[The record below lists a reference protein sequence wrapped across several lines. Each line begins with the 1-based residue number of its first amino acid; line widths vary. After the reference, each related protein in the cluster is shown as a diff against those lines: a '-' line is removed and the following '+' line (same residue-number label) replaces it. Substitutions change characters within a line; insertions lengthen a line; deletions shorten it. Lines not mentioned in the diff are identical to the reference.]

1 MNGVNQK
8 KSQPDAPK
16 AKVKRSKKRVSP
28 RKQSTLKS
36 LASGRFLTNE
46 AFIKQIPFL
55 IFGFGLMMLYI
66 WNAMTGERLSRETI
80 DMKKEME
87 EARNEFIMT
96 KSMLSDSTK
105 QSNIAKR
112 LDELGIEENKT
123 PPEKIFVSKSEMSYP
138 N

>member
-1 MNGVNQK
+1 MSGVNQRK
-8 KSQPDAPK
+8 PQPESPK
-16 AKVKRSKKRVSP
+16 RKVKRRKKSVT
-28 RKQSTLKS
+28 RKPSTLKS
-36 LASGRFLTNE
+36 IASGRFLTNA
-46 AFIKQIPFL
+46 AFVKQIPFL
-55 IFGFGLMMLYI
+55 IFGFGLMMFYI
-66 WNAMTGERLSRETI
+66 WNAMTGERLSRDTI
-80 DMKKEME
+80 DMKKELE

>member
-1 MNGVNQK
+1 MSGVNQRK
-8 KSQPDAPK
+8 PQPESPRR
-16 AKVKRSKKRVSP
+16 KVKRRKKRVT
-28 RKQSTLKS
+28 RKPSTLKS
-36 LASGRFLTNE
+36 IASGRFLTNA
-46 AFIKQIPFL
+46 AFVKQIPFL
-55 IFGFGLMMLYI
+55 IFGFGLMMFYI
-66 WNAMTGERLSRETI
+66 WNAMTGERLSRDTI

>member
-1 MNGVNQK
+1 MSGVNQRK
-8 KSQPDAPK
+8 PQPESPK
-16 AKVKRSKKRVSP
+16 RKVKRRKKSVT
-28 RKQSTLKS
+28 RKPSTLKS
-36 LASGRFLTNE
+36 IASGRFLTNA
-46 AFIKQIPFL
+46 AFVKQIPFL
-55 IFGFGLMMLYI
+55 IFGFGLMMFYI
-66 WNAMTGERLSRETI
+66 WNAMTGERLSRDTI